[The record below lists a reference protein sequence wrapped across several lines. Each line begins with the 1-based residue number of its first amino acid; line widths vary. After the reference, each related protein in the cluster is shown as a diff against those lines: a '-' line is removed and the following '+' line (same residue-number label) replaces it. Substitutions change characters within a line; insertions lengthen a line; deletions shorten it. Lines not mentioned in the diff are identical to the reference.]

1 MNLTIKNDSKQV
13 VYAAMFGI
21 DNNCDWC
28 LFDFTGNTLVKAV
41 TGQTIAMDYLTALSG
56 DLTISGMPQLAS
68 GIIMFTYNQ
77 MPQDFAVVPDA
88 NGIPTVQSPSF
99 FPGTSD
105 YQTLFNMVEFTYS
118 GSVYVDI
125 TNVDYFST
133 PIELHL
139 KGANNDGS
147 KIDERKG
154 AMTVGRNQVFE
165 HYVSALS
172 GTAFEGLVVTGT
184 TNQYVRILGPQHGVN
199 EGILPTDYFDN
210 YVNQCW
216 EYYKHNTLSI
226 ETSLD
231 TYKGK
236 VNSTTDILG
245 LTGQST
251 GDVYTYDKP
260 TPNYAFDIFGC
271 VGVLNAPNN
280 EYGAI
285 AARIGAAINRTT
297 LLAYDEQPY
306 CNSNNYY
313 KVKDSANLYADVL
326 HTFYKDGTTYAFPF
340 DDVCNGSSTLSC
352 QIPSSVTITLEEF

>member
-1 MNLTIKNDSKQV
+1 MNLTLKNDSKQT

-21 DNNCDWC
+21 DENCDWC
-28 LFDFTGNTLVKAV
+28 LFDFTGNTLVKCV
-41 TGQTIAMDYLTALSG
+41 TGQTIAMNYITELNG

-68 GIIMFTYNQ
+68 GIVMFTYNQ
-77 MPQDFAVVPDA
+77 MPNDFAVVPDA

-99 FPGTSD
+99 LPGTSD

-125 TNVDYFST
+125 TNVDYFAT

-139 KGANNDGS
+139 KGANNDGH
-147 KIDERKG
+147 KVDERKG

-165 HYVSALS
+165 DFVSTLS
-172 GTAFEGLVVTGT
+172 GTAFEGLVVTGS
-184 TNQYVRILGPQHGVN
+184 TNKYVRILGPQHGVDY
-199 EGILPTDYFDN
+199 GILPNDYFDD

-216 EYYKHNTLSI
+216 SYYKHHTL
-226 ETSLD
+226 TVVTTLD

-236 VNSTTDILG
+236 VDDNGLLG

-251 GDVYTYDKP
+251 GAVYNYEKP
-260 TPNYAFDIFGC
+260 APNYAFDIFGC
-271 VGVLNAPNN
+271 VGILSAPNN

-297 LLAYDEQPY
+297 LLKYSTQPY
-306 CNSNNYY
+306 CDSNEYY
-313 KVKDSANLYADVL
+313 KVKNSANLYAQVL